1 MKNINWYIKYWYY
14 RIFMQSEWT
23 MIWIQ
28 ENAINS
34 RLINIKN
41 TQKYSYI
48 YWYYH
53 LLSYLYSQFHYHH
66 FIYLFIISKRKI
78 IQMNEWISIDDKYI
92 QNKNYWNIYIYHF
105 QLFNINTFYYSS
117 YRYLYY
123 NWIKY
128 DIISIIK
135 WWIIIFYIL

>member
-66 FIYLFIISKRKI
+66 FIYLFAISKKEI
-78 IQMNEWISIDDKYI
+78 IQMNEWMSIDDEYT
-92 QNKNYWNIYIYHF
+92 QNKNYWNIYTYHS
-105 QLFNINTFYYSS
+105 QLFDINIFYYSL
-117 YRYLYY
+117 YRCLYY
-123 NWIKY
+123 NWMRY
-128 DIISIIK
+128 NIISIAK
-135 WWIIIFYIL
+135 